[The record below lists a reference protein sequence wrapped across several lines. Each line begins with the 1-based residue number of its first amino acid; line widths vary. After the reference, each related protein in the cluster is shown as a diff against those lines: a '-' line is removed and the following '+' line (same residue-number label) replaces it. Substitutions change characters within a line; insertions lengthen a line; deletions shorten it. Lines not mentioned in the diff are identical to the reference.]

1 MLIQK
6 YSFEV
11 NQLPSELPRER
22 KEENEDD
29 ESRDVKLT
37 LFDTVS
43 LSSIVG
49 RDFPVDE
56 VRL

>member
-1 MLIQK
+1 M
-6 YSFEV
+6 
-11 NQLPSELPRER
+11 NQSPSELPRER

-43 LSSIVG
+43 PSSIVG
-49 RDFPVDE
+49 SDFPVDE

>member
-1 MLIQK
+1 M
-6 YSFEV
+6 

-22 KEENEDD
+22 KEENED
-29 ESRDVKLT
+29 EERRDVKLT
-37 LFDTVS
+37 LLDTVS